1 MNNITDNKYME
12 NNDLYKESHQR
23 FKAVEVHL
31 GLKQI
36 EFANKL
42 GFPQSYLS
50 AVSLGRKAV
59 SNNLLRALIKVF
71 HVSPLWMLTGQGPML
86 LNKGQANPPLEVNP
100 PSEVPSEEF
109 MDALP
114 SLADGEDWQIT
125 HWLAI
130 QETAADFRNEYSKAF
145 RRLQT
150 IVGIIEQAD
159 WSEAQKLKA
168 IYTICKG
175 GEKLT
180 DSIQLKKP

>member
-1 MNNITDNKYME
+1 MNNQPQSSPAI
-12 NNDLYKESHQR
+12 R
-23 FKAVEVHL
+23 
-31 GLKQI
+31 LKKIRNEFRLNQK
-36 EFANKL
+36 EFAEKL
-42 GFPQSYLS
+42 RFNQSYYSELER
-50 AVSLGRKAV
+50 AKKAMTIQA
-59 SNNLLRALIKVF
+59 LKALIERF
-71 HVSPLWMLTGQGPML
+71 NVSADWMLTGQGPML
-86 LNKGQANPPLEVNP
+86 LNEGQANPPLEVNP